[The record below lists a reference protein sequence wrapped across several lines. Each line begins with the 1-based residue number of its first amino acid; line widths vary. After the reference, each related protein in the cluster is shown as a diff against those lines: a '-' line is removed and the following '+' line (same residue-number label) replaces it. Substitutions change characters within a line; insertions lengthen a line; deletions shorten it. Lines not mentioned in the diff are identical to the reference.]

1 MKNRTA
7 RKRELIKMI
16 DSLNDHFFDRLYT
29 ETELYLENQH
39 QEECQKKLCPEQG
52 QIVNFKN

>member
-1 MKNRTA
+1 MENRTA

-29 ETELYLENQH
+29 ETELYLENQQ
-39 QEECQKKLCPEQG
+39 QEERQKRLNPEQAN
-52 QIVNFKN
+52 IVNFKN

>member
-1 MKNRTA
+1 MENRTA

-16 DSLNDHFFDRLYT
+16 DSLNDYYFERLYT
-29 ETELYLENQH
+29 ESELYLETQ
-39 QEECQKKLCPEQG
+39 QREELKKKLHPEQA

>member
-1 MKNRTA
+1 MENRTA

-29 ETELYLENQH
+29 ETELYLENQQ
-39 QEECQKKLCPEQG
+39 QEERQKRLNPEQG
-52 QIVNFKN
+52 HIVNFKD